1 VKVDNAAVSVNTT
14 DNTSVFHL
22 AFTIVHSSSV
32 SNIALAVTNCA
43 NCRSTAIAIQVD
55 LVSPIPTVLSATNVA
70 IAVNSGCVTCD
81 SFAAAFQYVVA
92 SDQRMKLS
100 HAGREA
106 VRSIEQQLAALQ
118 STNLSPTDLT
128 ARVEGLAGQLGQVL
142 ATDLVAVHH
151 AGDDGNRP
159 AGDGRHDDA

>member
-1 VKVDNAAVSVNTT
+1 VTVDNAAVSVNTT
-14 DNTSVFHL
+14 DNSSVFHL
-22 AFTIVHSSSV
+22 AFTIVRASSV
-32 SNIALAVTNCA
+32 SNIALAVTNCT

-55 LVSPIPTVLSATNVA
+55 LISPIPTVLSATNAA

-92 SDQRMKLS
+92 SDQPMELS
-100 HAGREA
+100 DAGRRA

-128 ARVEGLAGQLGQVL
+128 ARVQGLAGQLGQVL
-142 ATDLVAVHH
+142 ATDLVPVHH

-159 AGDGRHDDA
+159 AGDESRGDA